1 MVRLLVQKKFLF
13 TETLRIC
20 ALFLSFLCLNSN
32 LSASQWGP
40 VFPSHRYPTDRS
52 YHVNSWFSYGS
63 QDSVFDGKGEREQL
77 DGSLS
82 RFRVVINPEYQ
93 PTRELSLGA
102 YLNFDSLKLS
112 ESGQTLSK
120 SGFSDQFIFGE
131 YRVVDEPGHSI
142 GFATIFKIPFYS
154 VPGEVNSTSE
164 DFLLLGDGQIDSS
177 LLLTTEYWAWRSI
190 KLIGDI
196 GITYRTDEHATE
208 LPFQLGAQYV
218 SPKYNFGF
226 YVLGNLSFKNDKAT
240 QNTTS
245 QQIQNLTG
253 STGYVFANSPETI
266 IFGLKGEYALNPS
279 WAFIGDLQNSVWGK
293 SSPYFINFSAGVSYR
308 FFDPSTTQRS
318 AREVGIETD
327 DATQEFEGEIQ
338 EAVPQDQ
345 EIQAEDEN
353 F

>member
-1 MVRLLVQKKFLF
+1 
-13 TETLRIC
+13 
-20 ALFLSFLCLNSN
+20 
-32 LSASQWGP
+32 
-40 VFPSHRYPTDRS
+40 
-52 YHVNSWFSYGS
+52 VNSWFSYGS
-63 QDSVFDGKGEREQL
+63 QDSAFDGKGERESL
-77 DGSLS
+77 DASLTRI
-82 RFRVVINPEYQ
+82 RFVINPEYQ

-102 YLNFDSLKLS
+102 YLNFDSL
-112 ESGQTLSK
+112 TLSGDEQKLGK

-142 GFATIFKIPFYS
+142 GFATVFKIPLYS
-154 VPGEVNSTSE
+154 VPGEVTGTSE

-177 LLLTTEYWAWRSI
+177 LLLTTEYWAGRNF

-208 LPFQLGAQYV
+208 LPFQVGAEYV
-218 SPKYNFGF
+218 NPKYNLGI
-226 YVLGNLSFKNDKAT
+226 YILGNLSFKNDKAT

-245 QQIQNLTG
+245 QQIQSLTG
-253 STGYVFANSPETI
+253 NTGYVFANSPEII
-266 IFGLKGEYALNPS
+266 IFGLKGEYAFNPS
-279 WAFIGDLQNSVWGK
+279 WALIGDFQNSVWGK

-308 FFDPSTTQRS
+308 FFDPSTSPRR

-327 DATQEFEGEIQ
+327 DASQEFEGEMQ
-338 EAVPQDQ
+338 EAAPQDQ